1 MHETLKKL
9 TSHVRETKGS
19 GEALRFYVNFI
30 EPIKEYFG
38 GDAEVKK
45 LNLQNVIPRAEILE
59 WLKNQK
65 YETDYEETGEYKV
78 YYEIDMPKI
87 LTDFNNWLNG
97 T

>member
-1 MHETLKKL
+1 MKK
-9 TSHVRETKGS
+9 
-19 GEALRFYVNFI
+19 I
-30 EPIKEYFG
+30 
-38 GDAEVKK
+38 
-45 LNLQNVIPRAEILE
+45 NLQNITPRLESAEILE